1 MLRTRCGAGCECDE
15 SRSAPMATN
24 PDVERGLR
32 ASVRVFDFATAEL
45 GKKQDAVTVDR
56 EQLVELKR
64 AAAAMNRS
72 ITRFA
77 KEAFATENR
86 LVLEVHMLRGIM
98 HRENTDRDANRARVF
113 ELFRRHSGGG
123 DDGALAVSNAAA
135 GTNPLTS
142 PSSAAIAVDRALA
155 SLDRIEKG
163 VRDLS
168 PTGTLAT
175 HGAGL
180 LSAKTTRDARLAA
193 TGKRART

>member
-1 MLRTRCGAGCECDE
+1 
-15 SRSAPMATN
+15 MATN

-123 DDGALAVSNAAA
+123 NDGALAVSNAAA